1 MKSAI
6 AERQQN
12 YGSSMKDSDLL
23 LNALR
28 RFPRAAIGHLPTPSE
43 TMPNLVK
50 ELGLSLFVKRDDCTG
65 IAFGGNKV
73 RQLEY
78 YLGAAQAESADV
90 LLITGAVQSNFV
102 ALPRLWDGVLGWSAI
117 FSLKSASPT

>member
-1 MKSAI
+1 
-6 AERQQN
+6 
-12 YGSSMKDSDLL
+12 MKDSDLL

-28 RFPRAAIGHLPTPSE
+28 RFPRAAIGHLPTPLE
-43 TMPNLVK
+43 TMPNLGK

-78 YLGAAQAESADV
+78 YLGLHRPS
-90 LLITGAVQSNFV
+90 LLMSCLSQEPCNQTLC